1 MFKQRTTIKMLK
13 YNNITYTLVLLGILS
28 LLVTSCTP
36 VSRLKY
42 LQRDKSNHNDTIKVV
57 SQPYLLQKGD
67 NIYIDIKTS
76 NPEMRTLISGK
87 NSESGVSNAV
97 NSASLYLI
105 SYLIDDNWNIQLP
118 LVGSFSCK
126 EMTCEKL
133 QSNIETSIKEFIT
146 DAIVSVK
153 LVNTNI
159 TVLGEVN
166 RPGQFFANQIQ
177 TNLIDALGMAG
188 DLTIY
193 GNRKNITVMRKLQ
206 SGDYKIHNLDIT
218 KSTVISHEAFILMPN
233 DIVYV
238 EPMKT
243 KPFGLA
249 VFPYSTILSAI
260 TTVIVIISFISKK

>member
-1 MFKQRTTIKMLK
+1 MLK

-28 LLVTSCTP
+28 LLITSCTP

-67 NIYIDIKTS
+67 NLYIDIKTT
-76 NPEMRTLISGK
+76 NPEMRTLINGK
-87 NSESGVSNAV
+87 NTEPFS
-97 NSASLYLI
+97 SASVTPYSLFLTTY
-105 SYLIDDNWNIQLP
+105 SIDDEFNIQLP

-126 EMTCEKL
+126 SMTTEQLKDAIEK
-133 QSNIETSIKEFIT
+133 SMHRFIL

-153 LVNTNI
+153 LANTNFS
-159 TVLGEVN
+159 VLGEVI
-166 RPGQFFANQIQ
+166 RPGQYYASQKHI
-177 TNLIDALGMAG
+177 NLLDAIAMAG
-188 DLTIY
+188 DLTPY
-193 GNRKNITVMRKLQ
+193 GNRRNISVVRKI
-206 SGDYKIHNLDIT
+206 GDDNCKILTIDIT
-218 KSTVISHEAFILMPN
+218 KSTLISSEAFILMPN